1 MRTRMDRVVDST
13 IGLATTVV
21 LLGVFALL
29 LARGAAV
36 ETIGGTLALARRF
49 HSRI

>member
-1 MRTRMDRVVDST
+1 MRSRVDRVVDSA
-13 IGLATTVV
+13 IGIATSAV

-29 LARGAAV
+29 LARGAVV

-49 HSRI
+49 HPRI